1 MGLQGTMQRV
11 MERMLEVSERV
22 AWRAGVRVK
31 CTFKCLDDT
40 GCVGS
45 RAVATAFYN
54 KLKEV
59 AGEVGVRLAP
69 AEDPAKMLRAAQQ
82 GVILGIHYDTRK
94 EHWKWAFEANKVRK
108 LKLDLWRL
116 LLEEKVSLSH
126 VKTVNSKL
134 THYAPVINVVMGRW
148 ERGYLLHMDS
158 GKQSWSQSNRLVT
171 VMPLAEEQARWWLT
185 QLEMCT
191 RAGWQRIPC
200 PLSTSLFPCR

>member
-1 MGLQGTMQRV
+1 M
-11 MERMLEVSERV
+11 
-22 AWRAGVRVK
+22 
-31 CTFKCLDDT
+31 
-40 GCVGS
+40 
-45 RAVATAFYN
+45 ATAFYD